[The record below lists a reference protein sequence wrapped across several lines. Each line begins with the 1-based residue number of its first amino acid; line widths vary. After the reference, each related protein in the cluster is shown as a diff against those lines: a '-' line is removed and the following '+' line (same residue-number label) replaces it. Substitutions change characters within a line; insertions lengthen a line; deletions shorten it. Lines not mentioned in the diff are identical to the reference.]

1 MNIKD
6 YLSKEEIKV
15 LNQKSDW
22 KGTYE
27 VFKTWAWIAAV
38 FVIVGLYPNIFTI
51 ILGLIILGSKQLA
64 CAIIMHDAS
73 HRALFTSNQL
83 NDFIGNWFGGYMIFN
98 DGNRYRPYHLKH
110 HVNTGTH
117 KDPDLS
123 LTRGYPTTVISFCR
137 KMMRDIS
144 GVTGIKNQIGVFMMN
159 IGLVKYTGAAVLER
173 LDQTGKKFIDYIKSA
188 IYYYWKPVLANVILW
203 AVLWLAGA
211 GWLYLLWIGA
221 MFTTYNISLRIRSI
235 AEHSVV
241 PDQEDP
247 QRNTRTTY
255 ARWWEKIL
263 FAPHHVNYHAE
274 HHLLMTVPPYNLPKM
289 HRLLKERGYY
299 KRGVLAQNYWD
310 VIKLAIS
317 AKNHSKLAK

>member
-6 YLSKEEIKV
+6 YLSNEEIKL
-15 LNQKSDW
+15 LNRKSDW
-22 KGTYE
+22 KGAFE

-38 FVIVGLYPNIFTI
+38 FVMVGLYPSILTI
-51 ILGLIILGSKQLA
+51 MIGLIILGAKQLA

-73 HRALFTSNQL
+73 HRALFTTNQM
-83 NDFIGNWFGGYMIFN
+83 NDFVGNWLGGYMIFN
-98 DGNRYRPYHLKH
+98 DGHRYRPYHLKH
-110 HVNTGTH
+110 HVNTGTY

-159 IGLVKYTGAAVLER
+159 IGLVKYTGAAVLEQ
-173 LDQTGKKFIDYIKSA
+173 LDQTGKRIKDYIVSGF
-188 IYYYWKPVLANVILW
+188 YYYWKPILANFILW
-203 AVLWLAGA
+203 MIFWLAGA

-221 MFTTYNISLRIRSI
+221 LLTTYNISLRIRSI

-247 QRNTRTTY
+247 HQNTRTTY

-274 HHLLMTVPPYNLPKM
+274 HHLLMTVPPYNLPEM
-289 HRLLKERGYY
+289 HRLLKERGFYE
-299 KRGVLAQNYWD
+299 RGVLAQNYWD
-310 VIKLAIS
+310 VIKLAVS
-317 AKNHSKLAK
+317 AKSHK